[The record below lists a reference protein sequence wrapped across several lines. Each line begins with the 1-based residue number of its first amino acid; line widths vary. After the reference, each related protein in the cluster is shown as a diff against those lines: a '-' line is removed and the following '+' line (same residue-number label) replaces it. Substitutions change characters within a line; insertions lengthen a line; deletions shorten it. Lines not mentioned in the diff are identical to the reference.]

1 MKIANRDAR
10 RYVQSRTTFVGSN
23 LFGYTFTDRFAPEG
37 MQDGYAVFSYGV
49 HWPLFIYSHGMWFE
63 NEERHSVTT
72 SKHRSQSHPHCP
84 TVFLSH
90 HWMKKLF
97 NEGFQAI
104 AKARILSE
112 VAE

>member
-10 RYVQSRTTFVGSN
+10 RYVQSRTLFTGSN
-23 LFGYTFTDRFAPEG
+23 LFSQYSH
-37 MQDGYAVFSYGV
+37 DGYAVLSYGV
-49 HWPLFIYSHGMWFE
+49 HWPLFIHSNGMWFE

-84 TVFLSH
+84 TVLLSH
-90 HWMKKLF
+90 YWMKKLF
-97 NEGFQAI
+97 NEGFQAL
-104 AKARILSE
+104 AKARILGE